1 MTPKQPQ
8 PGQHDRQA
16 MTPPAQG
23 AAQPAPKKNAF
34 TTPEEDRQ
42 IEAAFREVLDGYLAS
57 NHRKKVEI
65 IERAFAF
72 AKEAHKGIRR
82 RSGEP
87 YILHPIAV
95 AKIAS
100 QEIGLGST
108 SICAALLHDVVE
120 DTDYTVED
128 IEQNFGPK
136 IAQLVEGLTKI
147 SGGIFGDK
155 ASAQA
160 ENFRKLLLTM
170 SEDIRVVL
178 IKMADRLHNM
188 RTLGSMAPN
197 KQYKIAG
204 ETLYIYAP
212 LAHRLGLFAIKT
224 ELEDLSFKYEHP
236 NAWNRLT
243 EQINATAREREDIF
257 NHFSAPIRKALDDMG
272 LKYSAKARVKSVYS
286 IWNKMETKH
295 IPFEEVYDLYAARI
309 IFDCDDPAKEKAICW
324 QIYSAITDIYRLHPD
339 RTRDWISNPKA
350 NGYQALHL
358 TVMGPDGNWV
368 EVQIRS
374 RRMDEIAEKGFA
386 AHWKYKVGEGDEESE
401 LNVWLSTIKDIL
413 NDPEPNALDFLDTLK
428 LNLFASEIVVFTP
441 KGELITLP
449 ADATVLDVAFNLH
462 TQIGIHCIAG
472 KVNHKL
478 VPLSQRL
485 KSGDQV
491 EVLTSQSQQPK
502 PEWVDFL
509 ATAKGKTRLR
519 QALRKLQQPTIA
531 KGREIFEQF
540 LKDNDIKDDN
550 IAITKVMGL
559 YKSDSRDDF
568 YYRLGNQEI
577 MLNEYVIKNLKK
589 ESSKTKRLL
598 LKLIG
603 RGSSTPEPEM
613 KQLTAGDGKP
623 RINTKET
630 YVLRY
635 DEKGGTNFRFAGC
648 CYPIPGDAVLGFI
661 TDDGEVEVHSLDCP
675 RASVLKASY
684 GPRILSARWEVNGG
698 RFLAH
703 VRIKGIDRHGIL
715 HELISLIS
723 THLSLDIRALDIRA
737 EKEVFTCDLSLLV
750 SDVEGMEDLCAQVRR
765 IPGIQKAARIL

>member
-1 MTPKQPQ
+1 MEKQTVMTP
-8 PGQHDRQA
+8 A
-16 MTPPAQG
+16 
-23 AAQPAPKKNAF
+23 
-34 TTPEEDRQ
+34 EEDRM
-42 IEAAFREVLDGYLAS
+42 IEDAFMEVLNGYLSS

-65 IERAFAF
+65 IERAYRF

-128 IEQNFGPK
+128 IRRHFGDK
-136 IAQLVEGLTKI
+136 IAQLVDGLTKI

-155 ASAQA
+155 ASLQA

-236 NAWNRLT
+236 VAYQT
-243 EQINATAREREDIF
+243 ISDQIKESEGRRAAVYSD
-257 NHFSAPIRKALDDMG
+257 FSAPIKKRLDEMG
-272 LKYSAKARVKSVYS
+272 LVYEAKARIKSVYS

-295 IPFEEVYDLYAARI
+295 VPFEEVYDLYAMRI
-309 IFDCDDPAKEKAICW
+309 VFECDDPNREKGICW
-324 QIYSAITDIYRLHPD
+324 SIYSAITDLYRLHPD
-339 RTRDWISNPKA
+339 RTRDWISTPKA

-358 TVMGPDGNWV
+358 TVMGPDGNWI

-386 AHWKYKVGEGDEESE
+386 AHWKYKIGEGDEESE
-401 LNVWLSTIKDIL
+401 LNVWLKTIKDIL
-413 NDPEPNALDFLDTLK
+413 DNPEPNAIDFLDTLK

-441 KGELITLP
+441 TGELLTLP
-449 ADATVLDVAFNLH
+449 ADATVLDVAFGLH
-462 TQIGIHCIAG
+462 SELGIHCIAG

-478 VPLSQRL
+478 VPLSHRL

-491 EVLTSQSQQPK
+491 EVLTSKSQVPQ
-502 PEWVDFL
+502 PEWESFL
-509 ATAKGKTRLR
+509 VTAKAKTRLR
-519 QALRKLQQPTIA
+519 AALRKTRLPLINRGKEILAQWFADNGIPDTNPVITKILGVYHVPNRDELCYQLGADEIVLGDFMVKTLKKIA
-531 KGREIFEQF
+531 ENNSGIFSKIFKRGKKNAAEA
-540 LKDNDIKDDN
+540 DAVKDDSAALP
-550 IAITKVMGL
+550 AINPKEVYILRNEDGRAN
-559 YKSDSRDDF
+559 YKLAD
-568 YYRLGNQEI
+568 
-577 MLNEYVIKNLKK
+577 
-589 ESSKTKRLL
+589 
-598 LKLIG
+598 
-603 RGSSTPEPEM
+603 
-613 KQLTAGDGKP
+613 
-623 RINTKET
+623 
-630 YVLRY
+630 
-635 DEKGGTNFRFAGC
+635 C
-648 CYPIPGDAVLGFI
+648 CNPIPGDDVMGFI
-661 TDDGEVEVHSLDCP
+661 DDDGRLVVHALNCP
-675 RASVLKASY
+675 RAQVLKAGY
-684 GPRILSARWEVNGG
+684 GSRIVATRWEAVSGK
-698 RFLAH
+698 FPVH
-703 VRIKGIDRHGIL
+703 IHIEGIDRFGIL
-715 HELISLIS
+715 QELIQMIS
-723 THLSLDIRALDIRA
+723 THMAIDIRKLNIEASA
-737 EKEVFTCDLSLLV
+737 EVFACDLWVRVADVSVV
-750 SDVEGMEDLCAQVRR
+750 SDLCEKVLTINGVKQATR
-765 IPGIQKAARIL
+765 IQ

>member
-1 MTPKQPQ
+1 MTPEQEERMIE
-8 PGQHDRQA
+8 D
-16 MTPPAQG
+16 
-23 AAQPAPKKNAF
+23 AF
-34 TTPEEDRQ
+34 QD
-42 IEAAFREVLDGYLAS
+42 VLNGYLKS

-65 IERAFAF
+65 IERAYRF
-72 AKEAHKGIRR
+72 AKEAHAGVRR

-128 IEQNFGPK
+128 IEQHFGAK

-236 NAWNRLT
+236 VAYK
-243 EQINATAREREDIF
+243 QISDKIRASEERRQAVYSD
-257 NHFSAPIRKALDDMG
+257 FSAPIKAKLDEMG
-272 LKYSAKARVKSVYS
+272 LKYEAKARLKSVYS

-295 IPFEEVYDLYAARI
+295 LPFEEVYDLYAMRI
-309 IFDCDDPAKEKAICW
+309 VFECDDQSKEKSICW
-324 QIYSAITDIYRLHPD
+324 NIYSAITDIYRLHPD
-339 RTRDWISNPKA
+339 RTRDWIVTPKA

-358 TVMGPDGNWV
+358 TVMGTDGNWV

-386 AHWKYKVGEGDEESE
+386 AHWKYKIGEGDEESE
-401 LNVWLSTIKDIL
+401 LNAWLRTIKDIL
-413 NDPEPNALDFLDTLK
+413 DNPEPSAMDFLDTLK
-428 LNLFASEIVVFTP
+428 LNLFSSEIVVFTP
-441 KGELITLP
+441 KGELVTLP
-449 ADATVLDVAFNLH
+449 AGASVLDAAFALH
-462 TQIGIHCIAG
+462 SELGIRCIAG

-478 VPLSQRL
+478 VPLSQQL

-491 EVLTSQSQQPK
+491 EVLTSMSQSPQ
-502 PEWVDFL
+502 PEWEDFL
-509 ATAKGKTRLR
+509 VTAKAKTRLR
-519 QALRKLQQPTIA
+519 AALRKERQPLIAQGHEMLQRWLDEHNLPASNPVITKIMGTYHILKRDELCYQLA
-531 KGREIFEQF
+531 KGEI
-540 LKDNDIKDDN
+540 
-550 IAITKVMGL
+550 V
-559 YKSDSRDDF
+559 
-568 YYRLGNQEI
+568 LGEFI
-577 MLNEYVIKNLKK
+577 VPALKK
-589 ESSKTKRLL
+589 AEEREEKTANRSMLSKIFR
-598 LKLIG
+598 IG
-603 RGSSTPEPEM
+603 RSSTD
-613 KQLTAGDGKP
+613 KSGDAAKAGGDTAAGDAATTPAAQKP
-623 RINTKET
+623 KINTKET

-635 DEKGGTNFRFAGC
+635 DENGANFKLAQC
-648 CYPIPGDAVLGFI
+648 CGPIPGDDVLGFI
-661 TDDGEVEVHSLDCP
+661 TDEGEVEIHALDCP
-675 RASVLKASY
+675 RAQMLKAGY
-684 GPRILSARWEVNGG
+684 GTRIVATRWETEGG
-698 RFLAH
+698 KYLAH
-703 VRIKGIDRHGIL
+703 VRIEGIDRHGIL
-715 HELISLIS
+715 QELIQMIS
-723 THLSLDIRALDIRA
+723 THLSIDIRKLDIEASG
-737 EKEVFTCDLSLLV
+737 EVFTCDLWVRVAS
-750 SDVEGMEDLCAQVRR
+750 VEIIKDLCHKTQTIDGVKLATR
-765 IPGIQKAARIL
+765 IA